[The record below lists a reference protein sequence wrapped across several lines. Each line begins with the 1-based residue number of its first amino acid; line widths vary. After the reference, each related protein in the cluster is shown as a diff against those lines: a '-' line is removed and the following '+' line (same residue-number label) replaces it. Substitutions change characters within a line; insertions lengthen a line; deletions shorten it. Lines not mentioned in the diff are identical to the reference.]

1 MSALLALGMLMPC
14 VLRGERVS
22 LSALGLLMLC
32 MLRSE
37 RGQRYGKVDHM
48 YGGVRWLY
56 AGCGDERGE
65 MLVMLAVLWQ
75 LCTRSLSRLY

>member
-1 MSALLALGMLMPC
+1 MPC
-14 VLRGERVS
+14 VLQGERVS

-37 RGQRYGKVDHM
+37 LGLRYGKVDHM

-56 AGCGDERGE
+56 AGCG
-65 MLVMLAVLWQ
+65 MSAVRCL
-75 LCTRSLSRLY
+75 LCLLCCGSYAHAAYQGSIKALLRLCSG